1 MALSEASSSDTPED
15 PQRQEAVLRI
25 VKMFQEALTARNVE
39 WHSPDESPDDCAWI
53 HKFANYFHTELGKR
67 DVSQHESF
75 TAWIIQW
82 MTKHPPS
89 STHAFPPAPP
99 PPPGV
104 PTTEERLAAAAAKR
118 SNASHSG
125 KARASGKSTR
135 WSPEDV
141 DLLHA
146 EMAMMTSAK
155 ALADSKVFASRDTA
169 AIERKMKR
177 ERCGPLVSSNGT
189 VRKAEKLPQ
198 CTEEQMKTVVIVKA
212 ALTARNVE
220 WHSPAESP
228 DDCAW
233 VYEFAK
239 SMHEDTCLESNER
252 ASFIAECVE
261 WWVANPPYNSGV
273 PNSHAGVLD

>member
-53 HKFANYFHTELGKR
+53 YKFAQNFHTELTKR
-67 DVSQHESF
+67 HVSQHESF
-75 TAWIIQW
+75 TAWVIHW
-82 MTKHPPS
+82 MTEHPPS

-118 SNASHSG
+118 SNE
-125 KARASGKSTR
+125 ARASGKSTR

-261 WWVANPPYNSGV
+261 WCVANPPYNSLGV